1 MSYPAAL
8 NVDVAFVDVLDSHV
22 FVEELFELMESL
34 DVTFDVIP
42 QSDSY
47 VRFTIEFTGDPTDI
61 NILKHRLDSSV
72 YATYTVI
79 S

>member
-1 MSYPAAL
+1 MSASVVL
-8 NVDVAFVDVLDSHV
+8 HVNVTFVDALDSHV
-22 FVEELFELMESL
+22 FVDELFELLESL

-47 VRFTIEFTGDPTDI
+47 VRFTIEFTGDSVDI
-61 NILKHRLDSSV
+61 NILKHRLDNSA